1 MSDAG
6 RHYADALLGAF
17 PPGVPERLAEGAG
30 SPLAHLGAV
39 GEALASSLGCL
50 DELADSATPL
60 TASAGR
66 LLEWERLLGL
76 PVGRGTLSARRA
88 AVVSRL
94 RARGAPTLAMV
105 RGVLAPLLDAEPS
118 SIVILETD
126 RAALRASHTYRWA
139 GSAGFGLVAATFK
152 IRVADD
158 ARVSG
163 SGAQLDLTLM
173 HGDLSTV
180 TVQLTAPDGTTKT
193 RTGIGRGAASGD
205 VVRVYFKDLAGAAAG
220 GTTGGLWTVT
230 IVDLGLSG
238 TVTAASLFVEG
249 FRRDATGRDGLSAA
263 IFDWAAVADP
273 VVCGP
278 GADLDAARTAISRIS
293 YAARPGGLVEPNTTF
308 GDVAALPGE
317 AVPGSTVPGA

>member
-6 RHYADALLGAF
+6 QHYADALLGAF
-17 PPGVPERLAEGAG
+17 PPGVPERMAEGPG
-30 SPLAHLGAV
+30 SPLAHLGAL
-39 GEALASSLGCL
+39 GEALAASLTCL

-60 TASAGR
+60 TASSGR

-88 AVVSRL
+88 AVISRL

-118 SIVILETD
+118 SIVILEAD
-126 RAALRASHTYRWA
+126 RDALRDLHSYAWV

-152 IRVADD
+152 FRVLDD

-163 SGAQLDLTLM
+163 SGAQLDLTLD
-173 HGDLSTV
+173 HPDLSTV
-180 TVQLTAPDGTTKT
+180 TVALTAPDGTTKT
-193 RTGIGRGAASGD
+193 RTGIGRGAVAGD

-220 GTTGGLWTVT
+220 GVTGGYWVVT
-230 IVDLGLSG
+230 IYDIGLSG
-238 TVTAASLFVEG
+238 TVTAAALFVEG
-249 FRRDATGRDGLSAA
+249 FVRDSTRRDGLGAA
-263 IFDWAAVADP
+263 AFSWAAVADP
-273 VVCGP
+273 AVCGP
-278 GADLDAARTAISRIS
+278 GADLDAARAALSRIS
-293 YAARPGGLVEPNTTF
+293 YAARPGSLVEPNSSF

-317 AVPGSTVPGA
+317 AIPGATVPGN